1 MKLRPLI
8 IGTVA
13 IILAGCSHNIQTT
26 SGADYIARYSDS
38 PAYGALDKTNTQI
51 YDIASIEP
59 DLRFPARIGIARI
72 GNKDQYGF
80 GKGLTAIP
88 ADESEIWTDLVE
100 RDGQRYGEFV
110 PVSPF
115 IAAMVTAPGKNRNE
129 LSSIIDDIRKGAA
142 RQHLDYVL
150 VYEVT
155 SKDKRTKNGL
165 GFTDA
170 TVLGLFLIPSRKVKV
185 DTIASAVLLDVR
197 NGYPYMTASSFSENK
212 SSSSLTGSKSKRLK
226 LEDKGRVE
234 AVENLSVDV
243 ENALQELKDAAYNQL
258 VAEGY

>member
-1 MKLRPLI
+1 MKLNSILI
-8 IGTVA
+8 GSLA
-13 IILAGCSHNIQTT
+13 IILTGCGHNIQTT
-26 SGADYIARYSDS
+26 SGADYIARYSDN

-51 YDIASIEP
+51 YDIAKIEP

-72 GNKDQYGF
+72 GTHDDDGYS
-80 GKGLTAIP
+80 KGLTAIP
-88 ADESEIWTDLVE
+88 GDESAIWTDLVE
-100 RDGQRYGEFV
+100 REGDRYGEFV

-115 IAAMVTAPGKNRNE
+115 ITAMVSGPRKNRHDV
-129 LSSIIDDIRKGAA
+129 SSIIDDIRKGAA

-155 SKDKRTKNGL
+155 NKDKRTKNGL

-170 TVLGLFLIPSRKVKV
+170 TVLGLFLIPSRKVEV
-185 DTIASAVLLDVR
+185 DTTASAVLLDVR

-212 SSSSLTGSKSKRLK
+212 SNASLTGSRSKKMK
-226 LEDKGRVE
+226 LADKGRVQ
-234 AVENLSVDV
+234 AIENLLVDV
-243 ENALQELKDAAYNQL
+243 ENGLQELKDAAYDKL